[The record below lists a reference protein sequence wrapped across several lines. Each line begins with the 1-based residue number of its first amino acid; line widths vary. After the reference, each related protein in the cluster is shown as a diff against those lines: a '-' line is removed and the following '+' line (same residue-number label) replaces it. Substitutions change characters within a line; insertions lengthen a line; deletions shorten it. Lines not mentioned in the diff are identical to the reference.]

1 MHIPIEDL
9 YEDILNKSQLGL
21 GLSNRELCEKSEI
34 DLQSLKSLQ
43 SGEFNE
49 VKLRKIAPFLNLDAD
64 ALVVA
69 GKKTWYP
76 HPFSIESLECFNS
89 PYPIPGY
96 SEMTVNAYSVWDTN
110 TKDAAIFDSGADA
123 SAILDQISQLHLSV
137 KVILLTHAHGDHIAD
152 LQYLKNE
159 NVFLI
164 FGYRATYP
172 ECGQV
177 MIGRTR
183 K

>member
-76 HPFSIESLECFNS
+76 HP
-89 PYPIPGY
+89 
-96 SEMTVNAYSVWDTN
+96 
-110 TKDAAIFDSGADA
+110 
-123 SAILDQISQLHLSV
+123 
-137 KVILLTHAHGDHIAD
+137 
-152 LQYLKNE
+152 
-159 NVFLI
+159 
-164 FGYRATYP
+164 
-172 ECGQV
+172 
-177 MIGRTR
+177 
-183 K
+183 